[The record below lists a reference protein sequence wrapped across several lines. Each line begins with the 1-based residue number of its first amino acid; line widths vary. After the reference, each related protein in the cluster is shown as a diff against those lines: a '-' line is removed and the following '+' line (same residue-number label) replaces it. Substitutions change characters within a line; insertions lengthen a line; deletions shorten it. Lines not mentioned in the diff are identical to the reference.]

1 MRLTVTVISQSH
13 IFKPYKSRSYACSS
27 ARAARKWKT
36 PHGSEKMSE
45 DTHEETTVK
54 KAVIVVLISLTQEA
68 ENKTGKELETEIRKM
83 LEEGLLRI
91 PWVILENVVI
101 VEE

>member
-1 MRLTVTVISQSH
+1 
-13 IFKPYKSRSYACSS
+13 
-27 ARAARKWKT
+27 
-36 PHGSEKMSE
+36 MSE

>member
-1 MRLTVTVISQSH
+1 MENTTWES
-13 IFKPYKSRSYACSS
+13 KD
-27 ARAARKWKT
+27 
-36 PHGSEKMSE
+36 MSE

-68 ENKTGKELETEIRKM
+68 EHKTGKELETEIRKM